1 MYRLHFPFPLAC
13 HMPAFIRLDGLLLW
27 RVLFSTTRSLLS
39 WVRIPPEAGCA
50 CVVLCRWSPCVRLN
64 SGPHKMSINKYLT
77 RQAMYVQTNT
87 VARSRNSCAVQ
98 KHEIL
103 HILCMCVC
111 VYVCVCNFSYPAFKT
126 HASYYIV
133 IFGLYGSTI
142 FFNINFIKG
151 TIVGKMLPNIKWYS
165 LQLCL
170 KRLSL

>member
-1 MYRLHFPFPLAC
+1 MYRLHFPFLLAC

-39 WVRIPPEAGCA
+39 WVRIPPEAECA

-64 SGPHKMSINKYLT
+64 PSPHKMFINKYLT

-87 VARSRNSCAVQ
+87 VARSVNNCVVQ

-103 HILCMCVC
+103 HILSVCVC
-111 VYVCVCNFSYPAFKT
+111 VCMSVCSFSYPAFKT

-133 IFGLYGSTI
+133 ISGLYGPTI
-142 FFNINFIKG
+142 FFSINLIKG
-151 TIVGKMLPNIKWYS
+151 TTVGKMLLNIKWH
-165 LQLCL
+165 
-170 KRLSL
+170 